1 MKRNRIW
8 MTIVFI
14 LGVICIG
21 YFIMYITMV
30 GMNNTFT
37 WFWLLAGGVLIGGDI
52 LWYLL
57 DRQGHHLPVWA
68 HHTLLAVIGVGTLVF
83 VVVEGILIGY
93 GGSKPEQIM

>member
-57 DRQGHHLPVWA
+57 DRQGQPSA
-68 HHTLLAVIGVGTLVF
+68 GVGAPYSACGNRCGHSCVC
-83 VVVEGILIGY
+83 
-93 GGSKPEQIM
+93 SR